1 MESKN
6 NVPENTK
13 EEVVIQMQC
22 LIQLIDISCG

>member
-13 EEVVIQMQC
+13 EEVVIQMQR